1 MLQEVVDYSNMLLH
15 LSMSK
20 SYHIFVPAM
29 KGHGY
34 FCLLM
39 LRKGRCDV
47 GINDVDIVDERV
59 CNYEVKAEVCYVV
72 NQADEVET
80 AL

>member
-1 MLQEVVDYSNMLLH
+1 MLQEVVDFSNMLLH

-47 GINDVDIVDERV
+47 GINDVDIDDERD
-59 CNYEVKAEVCYVV
+59 CNNEVIAEERNEG
-72 NQADEVET
+72 NQADDEET
-80 AL
+80 SL